1 MIPVSWISDYYT
13 QIISL
18 HLAVLSEC
26 FKILLAQVAE
36 KVDELQCIYL
46 VENYSVSYNIVL
58 GSCSPTF
65 RSWKEA
71 KRFHLES
78 ISWSGKSNWCSDK
91 TLQRGRGQILY
102 DSIFAYECSNIASRF
117 ICIYGVCNG
126 YCTAQISAIPKFY
139 NSHVK
144 DLDRGCKH
152 LFSCQSITN
161 STDQWWCLAGL
172 LFDTCVLLS

>member
-102 DSIFAYECSNIASRF
+102 YFLKKISCSILLMSALTLPLGLSAYMEFVMDIALL
-117 ICIYGVCNG
+117 
-126 YCTAQISAIPKFY
+126 KFQ
-139 NSHVK
+139 
-144 DLDRGCKH
+144 
-152 LFSCQSITN
+152 LFQNFT
-161 STDQWWCLAGL
+161 TL
-172 LFDTCVLLS
+172 LLKT